1 MLDIKIKTFLI
12 LIFVLVLS
20 GCSQEIDVRN
30 ISDFEKTVVAIC
42 HSKPDTKTILGTGF
56 IVASKG
62 IVVTADHVITDK
74 EGRIFNRLFA
84 LRPNYPEVEP
94 FQLSVVK
101 RFRKGS
107 KGRDISI
114 LKIVSDCSR
123 LNLSYMPVG
132 EKPAI
137 GDPVLIVGFPLV
149 FNKVYSWPLFRSG
162 IVASTRYNVDNSSI
176 LLLDLPPVNGYS
188 GSPVISLKTL
198 KVVGI
203 YKGHSKDRPKTN
215 FSIATILEKCD
226 IPSL

>member
-1 MLDIKIKTFLI
+1 MLCIKIKTFLI
-12 LIFVLVLS
+12 LIWFLVLA
-20 GCSQEIDVRN
+20 GCSQEIDGQK

-42 HSKPDTKTILGTGF
+42 HSKPDRKTIVGTGF

-62 IVVTADHVITDK
+62 IIVTADHVITDK
-74 EGRIFNRLFA
+74 EGRVFNRLFA
-84 LRPNYPEVEP
+84 LRPDYPEVEP
-94 FQLSVVK
+94 LQLAVVK
-101 RFRKGS
+101 RFRKGL
-107 KGRDISI
+107 KGRDIAI
-114 LKIVSDCSR
+114 LKIVSDSSR
-123 LNLSYMPVG
+123 SNLPYIPVG

-137 GDPVLIVGFPLV
+137 GDRVLIVGFPLV

-203 YKGHSKDRPKTN
+203 YKGHSKDHPQAN
-215 FSIATILEKCD
+215 FSVATILEKCD
-226 IPSL
+226 VQSL